1 MMMLQEKKFI
11 KTFNLNHIGLD
22 YVSSNIANTI
32 HANEEIREANGSTLG
47 ELDNPTTYSPSDMVI
62 LSGIVADEVAEE
74 LEAEHVFERNAGR
87 VITIGD
93 GIVRATGLEDVTS
106 GEIVLFSRGVKGMVL
121 NLEID
126 SVGIAVLGN
135 DTEVS
140 AGDIV
145 TGTGET
151 LHVPIGFALLG
162 RTLDAMGNFIDGGP
176 EIDDFEKAPVEIKA
190 PGVIYRQPIRE
201 SLETGVKVIDAL
213 VPIGRGQRELIIG
226 DRQTGKTTI
235 AVDTMLNQTRLSD
248 VNDECPVFCVYVAIG
263 QRVSQTKQIKETL
276 ADFAALENSII
287 VCTGASD
294 APALQYLAPYTG
306 TTMAEYFRDNG
317 LHSIII
323 YDDLTK
329 HADAY
334 RQMAL
339 LLRRPPGREA
349 YPGDVFYLHSRLLE
363 RAAKL
368 SDDVGAGSLTAL
380 PIVETQGSDVS
391 AYIPTNVI
399 SITDGQIYLESELFY
414 KGIRPAIN
422 VGLSVSRVGASAQCK
437 PLRKLSSTLRIDL
450 AQYNQAL
457 TFAQFGGEIDE
468 ATQYILTRGQVLT
481 ELFQQES
488 NKPVSVEKL
497 ILSLFTATEGY
508 LDEVNPTK
516 IAEIQESLSKYVE
529 GSTVFAPFLYAIT
542 EEFDEESLHSI
553 IDLFFAEHP
562 LYRK

>member
-1 MMMLQEKKFI
+1 MF
-11 KTFNLNHIGLD
+11 
-22 YVSSNIANTI
+22 
-32 HANEEIREANGSTLG
+32 
-47 ELDNPTTYSPSDMVI
+47 
-62 LSGIVADEVAEE
+62 
-74 LEAEHVFERNAGR
+74 
-87 VITIGD
+87 
-93 GIVRATGLEDVTS
+93 
-106 GEIVLFSRGVKGMVL
+106 
-121 NLEID
+121 
-126 SVGIAVLGN
+126 
-135 DTEVS
+135 
-140 AGDIV
+140 
-145 TGTGET
+145 
-151 LHVPIGFALLG
+151 
-162 RTLDAMGNFIDGGP
+162 
-176 EIDDFEKAPVEIKA
+176 
-190 PGVIYRQPIRE
+190 
-201 SLETGVKVIDAL
+201 
-213 VPIGRGQRELIIG
+213 
-226 DRQTGKTTI
+226 
-235 AVDTMLNQTRLSD
+235 
-248 VNDECPVFCVYVAIG
+248 
-263 QRVSQTKQIKETL
+263 
-276 ADFAALENSII
+276 
-287 VCTGASD
+287 
-294 APALQYLAPYTG
+294 
-306 TTMAEYFRDNG
+306 
-317 LHSIII
+317 
-323 YDDLTK
+323 
-329 HADAY
+329 
-334 RQMAL
+334 
-339 LLRRPPGREA
+339 
-349 YPGDVFYLHSRLLE
+349 FYLHSRLLE